1 MPHWVIVGAS
11 RGIGLEFV
19 KQLVARGDSVTA
31 TVRGDIS
38 KASNL
43 WAFVG
48 SSDRGTCRLLECD
61 VKSDPSISVRE
72 INIGHTFQSPTDV
85 RQRFVRDLTCIHG
98 PKTSIDFVVVNAGIL
113 KYPNVSVAHHRPI

>member
-1 MPHWVIVGAS
+1 MPSHWVIVGAS

-43 WAFVG
+43 WTFAG
-48 SSDRGTCRLLECD
+48 SSDQGTCRLLECD
-61 VKSDPSISVRE
+61 VKSDRSISVRL
-72 INIGHTFQSPTDV
+72 GSPLPCRCPPDV
-85 RQRFVRDLTCIHG
+85 E
-98 PKTSIDFVVVNAGIL
+98 
-113 KYPNVSVAHHRPI
+113 